1 MAEIE
6 ITGGLGSA
14 LMHILE
20 AEEIQPGEA
29 ISDVVM
35 WLNCRRGYILA
46 LRRL

>member
-20 AEEIQPGEA
+20 AEEIQPEIGRA
-29 ISDVVM
+29 HV
-35 WLNCRRGYILA
+35 
-46 LRRL
+46 